1 MAREKRPKSQ
11 KTSSNN
17 SSTKE
22 GEYDLGKSFSRVRP
36 YSRGYSRRPKHE
48 QTTNSS
54 VISGPLRSNQIDSI
68 EDFDNRTLTGSTW
81 THFYTHL
88 EDKLDSFSDKN
99 DEAHT
104 SLRQE
109 LEGKIDS
116 VNQKCDK
123 KISWSLFIWII
134 GGILVIASTI
144 AVIWWNISYC
154 EIIKLPSKVQQ
165 IENNVEHIDENLQR
179 HSTSDSIRAIQKR

>member
-1 MAREKRPKSQ
+1 MARDKRPKSRNYLP
-11 KTSSNN
+11 NN
-17 SSTKE
+17 ASPKE
-22 GEYDLGKSFSRVRP
+22 VEYDLDKSFSRVRP
-36 YSRGYSRRPKHE
+36 YTRGYSRKSRHD

-54 VISGPLRSNQIDSI
+54 IVSDSFRGNHIDSI
-68 EDFDNRTLTGSTW
+68 EDYDDKTLTESTW

-88 EDKLDSFSDKN
+88 ADKLDNFSDKN

-109 LEGKIDS
+109 LEGKLDS

-123 KISWSLFIWII
+123 KISWSVFIWII
-134 GGILVIASTI
+134 GGILVIASSI
-144 AVIWWNISYC
+144 VVIWWNISYC

-165 IENNVEHIDENLQR
+165 VENKVERVEDNQQKN
-179 HSTSDSIRAIQKR
+179 STIDSIRAVQKR